1 MGEMVW
7 SPDFEVRETD
17 DAIVIKGDIP
27 GVKEQDIDVSV
38 AGNNLQISG
47 KRERE
52 EEAEEGTLY
61 TYEREYGQFSR
72 SFALPDSADL
82 DKVRCD
88 LKDGVLSVV
97 VPKKPG
103 SAPARRKIPIGGGTK
118 A

>member
-1 MGEMVW
+1 MMW

-17 DAIVIKGDIP
+17 DAIVLKGDMP
-27 GVKEQDIDVSV
+27 GVKEQDIDVSLS
-38 AGNNLQISG
+38 GNSLQISG

-52 EEAEEGTLY
+52 EEAEEGTVY

-72 SFALPDSADL
+72 SFTLPESADL

-88 LKDGVLSVV
+88 LKDGVLNIV

-103 SAPARRKIPIGGGTK
+103 SAPARRKIQIGSGTK